1 MARIAV
7 ILFNLG
13 GPDSQEAVSGFLYNL
28 FSDKAI
34 IKAPQPLRFLLAK
47 FITWRRQEKAKKI
60 YRYLGGGSPI
70 LANTQKQAQVLEKHL
85 QQRFTKDT
93 VKVFISMRYWHP
105 FSQQVAGEVR
115 DFNPNQIIALPLYPQ
130 FSTTTTAS
138 SLDDW
143 QKTWKKQGHP
153 AAVTSICCYPELA
166 GFTEVMAK
174 SLQKEI
180 VQLQQDFPG
189 IPYRVLFSA
198 HGLPQKIVEQG
209 DPYDTHIAIS
219 AAAVAEK
226 AGLQPDQWQI
236 TYQSRVGPVLWLKP
250 YSEDVIREFSN
261 QHQGL
266 IIVPISFVSEHSE
279 TLVELDITYRDLA
292 LEAGAAFYRRLP
304 TVGIDEI
311 FIQGLANLTE
321 QAVRSKS
328 SITNCSLEGHCPSSK
343 SGCYQRTRLKGRP

>member
-13 GPDSQEAVSGFLYNL
+13 GPDNQKAVSGFLYNL

-34 IKAPQPLRFLLAK
+34 IKAPQPIRFLLAK
-47 FITWRRQEKAKKI
+47 FITWRRQKKAKKI
-60 YRYLGGGSPI
+60 YSYLGGGSPI
-70 LANTQKQAQVLEKHL
+70 LANTQEQAEALENKL
-85 QQRFTKDT
+85 RQNFLKDT

-105 FSQQVAGEVR
+105 FSQQVASQVK
-115 DFNPNQIIALPLYPQ
+115 DFDPNQIIALPLYPQ

-138 SLDDW
+138 SLDNW
-143 QKTWKKQGHP
+143 QKTWKKQGHL
-153 AAVTSICCYPELA
+153 ASVTSVCCYPTLS

-174 SLQKEI
+174 SLQKEM
-180 VQLQQDFPG
+180 VQLQRDFPG
-189 IPYRVLFSA
+189 TPYRVLFSA

-209 DPYDTHIAIS
+209 DPYDVHIATS

-226 AGLQPDQWQI
+226 AGLRPDQWQI

-250 YSEDVIREFSN
+250 YSENVIRELSN

-321 QAVRSKS
+321 QAMRSKS
-328 SITNCSLEGHCPSSK
+328 SITSCSLEGYCPSSK
-343 SGCYQRTRLKGRP
+343 SGCYQRTQLKGQP